1 MRMSLGV
8 PQNQSRPTFEV
19 ALTEFRK
26 RPVLTI
32 MLMAAAVVVLAGPL
46 ITAVSAPSRSPTLP
60 VTGGAVVGEVLSWAV
75 FLSLA
80 AAFAYLAL
88 CNARFR
94 LNSEGVNEWS
104 WRGWRP
110 LRWPEVTRA
119 YLERK
124 GGGGFIVLCR
134 GSETWRL
141 PAAAFGAPD
150 KVFDFVDAR
159 LPQSASRSADA

>member
-1 MRMSLGV
+1 
-8 PQNQSRPTFEV
+8 
-19 ALTEFRK
+19 
-26 RPVLTI
+26 
-32 MLMAAAVVVLAGPL
+32 MLMTAAVIVLAGPL
-46 ITAVSAPSRSPTLP
+46 ITAVNAPSGPSTLP
-60 VTGGAVVGEVLSWAV
+60 VTGGATVGEVLSWVV

-94 LNSEGVNEWS
+94 LNGEGVHDWS
-104 WRGWRP
+104 WRGWRL

-141 PAAAFGAPD
+141 PAGAFSAPD
-150 KVFDFVDAR
+150 EVFDFVNAR
-159 LPQSASRSADA
+159 LPHSASRSADA